1 MDIINH
7 KSIKTMSTKELNL
20 NSESLKTLITL
31 ERSQRGLTGRLE
43 DLQRKSDMIR
53 TAIAQRQIQGFQS
66 IC

>member
-1 MDIINH
+1 MVINQ
-7 KSIKTMSTKELNL
+7 KALKTMSTKELDL

-43 DLQRKSDMIR
+43 DLQRKRDMVR
-53 TAIAQRQIQGFQS
+53 NAIAQRQIQGFQS